1 MGGDD
6 ARDGRGDADD
16 ATERERNENDAR
28 GGSSHAERERWME
41 RVDEG
46 DAGGQREGERRRAA
60 AAATRER
67 VGRRARGRLAVDRT
81 RRVDARVDVEWTRR
95 RGSERGETDE
105 DAEGET
111 PSREFTR
118 RAEREDE
125 W

>member
-60 AAATRER
+60 ATATRER
-67 VGRRARGRLAVDRT
+67 VGWRARR
-81 RRVDARVDVEWTRR
+81 
-95 RGSERGETDE
+95 
-105 DAEGET
+105 
-111 PSREFTR
+111 
-118 RAEREDE
+118 
-125 W
+125 

>member
-16 ATERERNENDAR
+16 ATERERKENDAR

-60 AAATRER
+60 ATATRER
-67 VGRRARGRLAVDRT
+67 VGWRARR
-81 RRVDARVDVEWTRR
+81 
-95 RGSERGETDE
+95 
-105 DAEGET
+105 
-111 PSREFTR
+111 
-118 RAEREDE
+118 
-125 W
+125 